1 MRILQTIDIPNDPE
15 LDLVS
20 MYAQVHT
27 IKTPPHYRL
36 WVRERLFSKPLER
49 ENSENRIVQK
59 WKDFKLYLIEH

>member
-27 IKTPPHYRL
+27 IKRLLTTVYGSERGYSRNRLNEKTPKT
-36 WVRERLFSKPLER
+36 E
-49 ENSENRIVQK
+49 
-59 WKDFKLYLIEH
+59 